1 MSPEE
6 REARVR
12 DEIQRKGRELREQ
25 SEKNGKPQTQ
35 EAAEKYARELFV
47 NNERR
52 NPPRK

>member
-12 DEIQRKGRELREQ
+12 EEIQRKGKELREQ

-35 EAAEKYARELFV
+35 EAAERYARKLFV
-47 NNERR
+47 DNERR